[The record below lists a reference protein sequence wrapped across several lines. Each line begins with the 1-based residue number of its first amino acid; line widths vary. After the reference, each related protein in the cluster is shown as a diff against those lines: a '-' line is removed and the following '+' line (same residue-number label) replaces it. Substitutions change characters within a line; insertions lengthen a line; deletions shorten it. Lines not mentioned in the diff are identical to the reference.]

1 MSTCFPMCVPTGGDI
16 DNQNACSTHVFQ
28 QTLDPNSEVLWGLCT
43 NRDCSWRNRSLVG
56 ESGGLLRTHPLSTP
70 ISHSL
75 VQMFSLFFSPA
86 VVKTFKLSAAAHSQ
100 SPHMMGRISQRNEGG
115 REGGRDTRE
124 TKIQQETNLRRVKC
138 HAGRKSH
145 PPTPT
150 PSPPCPV
157 WWRYSSTD
165 AATSLSS
172 SLHFLLN

>member
-1 MSTCFPMCVPTGGDI
+1 MC
-16 DNQNACSTHVFQ
+16 SSRLW
-28 QTLDPNSEVLWGLCT
+28 TLTLRYGLCT

-56 ESGGLLRTHPLSTP
+56 ESGGLLRTHPLSTS

-145 PPTPT
+145 PR
-150 PSPPCPV
+150 PPPPHPHV
-157 WWRYSSTD
+157 QSDGGT
-165 AATSLSS
+165 APLML
-172 SLHFLLN
+172 LHRFPLLFISC